1 MKFRRL
7 AEAQNRRA
15 MQLFAEL
22 GRTPKVAPI
31 RDWGDLRRKQ
41 PGEMLLP
48 KRFPVECGTESGYK
62 AHLRADEVPCMSCR
76 RAHAATMK
84 IRERRTA

>member
-22 GRTPKVAPI
+22 GRTPRVAPI
-31 RDWGDLRRKQ
+31 RDWGDLRCKI
-41 PGEMLLP
+41 PGEVLLP
-48 KRFPVECGTESGYK
+48 KRFEAECGTESGYK
-62 AHLRADEVPCMSCR
+62 RHRQSGERPCASCIEAHRVYRFGKAV
-76 RAHAATMK
+76 A
-84 IRERRTA
+84 